1 VRIRGKVV
9 FVAGLVASLSA
20 GWIGFPHLI
29 YSSQPQPVEF
39 SHQSHAEKAGM
50 LCEDCH
56 TLRADGTYTGVPALE
71 ECAGCHQY
79 NLGPT
84 EAEKSFIAQYVA
96 AERDPEWAIYSRQP
110 ENVWFSHT
118 PHVRLA
124 EIECE
129 RCHGDHGTTEKSR
142 VYQEDRISG
151 YSRDIWGYT
160 TALVGQAQGTSS
172 EGVLTIPSM
181 KMDDCIDCHDEE
193 GLDHSCLDCHK

>member
-1 VRIRGKVV
+1 MKHRGTIL
-9 FVAGLVASLSA
+9 FLAGLVIALTA
-20 GWIGFPHLI
+20 GWIAFPHII

-56 TLRADGTYTGVPALE
+56 TLRADGTYTGIPPIE
-71 ECAGCHQY
+71 ECAGCHSD
-79 NLGPT
+79 NLGPSD
-84 EAEKSFIAQYVA
+84 AEKSFVAQYVA
-96 AERDPEWAIYSRQP
+96 IQRNPKWASYSRQP

-129 RCHGDHGTTEKSR
+129 RCHGEQGTTDKSR
-142 VYQEDRISG
+142 LYEQDRISG

-160 TALVGQAQGTSS
+160 AETSAQEKITVPGM
-172 EGVLTIPSM
+172 EMG
-181 KMDDCIDCHDEE
+181 DCIDCHDEE
-193 GLDHSCLDCHK
+193 GLEHSCLDCHK